1 VDAPFRRLTPPA
13 GDTIAFGP
21 TGIVTPDHP
30 IIPFIRGDGIGPEI
44 WSAARAVADA
54 AVNCAYDRR
63 RSIAWFEIFAGES
76 AVARY
81 GAGET
86 LPADTLA
93 AIRRY
98 KVAIKGPLTTPV
110 GGGAR
115 SLNVALRQELDLY
128 ANVRPVRYLPGLPSP
143 LKAPEKVDLVIF
155 RENTEDVYMGVEW
168 PAGSPEAR
176 QVIELINTRL
186 NPKRPLDLESAIG
199 IKPMTQRACERL
211 VRAAIE
217 YARQNGYPSV
227 TLVHKGNIMK
237 FTEGGFMRWGYDV
250 ARAEFGELTIT
261 EKEVHERHGGRAPQG
276 RIIIKDRIADA
287 MFQELILRPDEHAV
301 IATTNLN
308 GDYLSDAAAALV
320 GGLGFAA
327 GANIGDGHA
336 IFEAVHGTAPDIA
349 GRDAANPSSLILTA
363 REMLRFLG
371 WREAAD
377 LALAALQR
385 AIDHGCATADVAC
398 FLPEIEALSCSEFAN
413 SVVKEIKKG

>member
-1 VDAPFRRLTPPA
+1 
-13 GDTIAFGP
+13 
-21 TGIVTPDHP
+21 
-30 IIPFIRGDGIGPEI
+30 
-44 WSAARAVADA
+44 
-54 AVNCAYDRR
+54 
-63 RSIAWFEIFAGES
+63 
-76 AVARY
+76 
-81 GAGET
+81 
-86 LPADTLA
+86 
-93 AIRRY
+93 
-98 KVAIKGPLTTPV
+98 
-110 GGGAR
+110 
-115 SLNVALRQELDLY
+115 
-128 ANVRPVRYLPGLPSP
+128 
-143 LKAPEKVDLVIF
+143 
-155 RENTEDVYMGVEW
+155 
-168 PAGSPEAR
+168 
-176 QVIELINTRL
+176 
-186 NPKRPLDLESAIG
+186 
-199 IKPMTQRACERL
+199 
-211 VRAAIE
+211 
-217 YARQNGYPSV
+217 
-227 TLVHKGNIMK
+227 MK